1 MRQPVSWEDILL
13 QNARQHRES
22 LKLLEQLKLDNIAL
36 KQRLANALKTA
47 TTRSFVEWAELL
59 QVQLLQNDQALAL
72 LHHDLVMHF
81 QQRNRDG
88 RPHQAQQDSLNED
101 LARMQSEFELLK
113 LQCIG
118 LPLL

>member
-1 MRQPVSWEDILL
+1 MKLTWEDLVQ

-22 LKLLEQLKLDNIAL
+22 LKMLEQLRQENICL
-36 KQRLANALKTA
+36 KQRLANALKMH

-81 QQRNRDG
+81 QQRNRDA
-88 RPHQAQQDSLNED
+88 RPHKEQHDSLHED
-101 LARMQSEFELLK
+101 MAKMKSEFELLK
-113 LQCIG
+113 VQCRG
-118 LPLL
+118 LPMCG